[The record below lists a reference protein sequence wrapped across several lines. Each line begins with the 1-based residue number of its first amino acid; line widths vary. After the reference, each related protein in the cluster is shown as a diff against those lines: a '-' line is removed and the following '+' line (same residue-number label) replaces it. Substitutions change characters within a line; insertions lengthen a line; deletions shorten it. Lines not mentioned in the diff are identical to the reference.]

1 VRDHRIPH
9 RVARLGHTPG
19 SRDIARDSLVKRQR
33 LNERPE
39 R

>member
-9 RVARLGHTPG
+9 RVARLAHKPG
-19 SRDIARDSLVKRQR
+19 SGDIARDSLVKRQR